1 MTTSDLNVSYHDLNS
16 LNELRATA
24 KTDQEQAIRQA
35 ARQFESVFMGML
47 LSSMRKANASFE
59 DDNPMNS
66 QTTGFYRDMYDSQLS
81 TELSK
86 SGSLGLADLM
96 VQQLAPQYSKTD
108 ALKSLHKT
116 QLHPDSSVHKL
127 PVKDGGK
134 VLPTPQHKIMKLD
147 AEHLVYAKK
156 AAAPTTPL
164 QALGNEQLTTS
175 SNVVSASVQQ
185 LGSEHVW
192 AAKNSR
198 PLAVASAGGADTTNV
213 SNVPAALPAPDAAA
227 AALRIDGSSS
237 QQEFIRTVLPAA
249 QQAAAVL
256 GLEPVALIAQAAL
269 ETGWGTKQLIDQ
281 QGKSGFNLFGIK
293 AQTGWQGDSAQAET
307 IEYRQGVAK
316 KESATFRLYQNVEQS
331 MQDYVRFIQQN
342 PRYQAA
348 LTVTAEPAAYF
359 RQLQAAGYATD
370 PNYARKVVAV
380 MQSPILQQLRTQL
393 LSQGA
398 QGVNNG

>member
-96 VQQLAPQYSKTD
+96 VQQLAPQYNKTD

-156 AAAPTTPL
+156 AAAPTTSM
-164 QALGNEQLTTS
+164 QALGDEQLTTS
-175 SNVVSASVQQ
+175 SNEASASVQQ

-213 SNVPAALPAPDAAA
+213 SDVPAADAAA
-227 AALRIDGSSS
+227 TELRIDGSSS
-237 QQEFIRTVLPAA
+237 QREFIRTVLPAA

-307 IEYRQGVAK
+307 IEYRQGVAQ